1 MNIEKEI
8 KLLRDEL
15 HNHNKLYYIDDSP
28 IISDYE
34 FDMKLRKLKI
44 LEEKYPDFYDSNSP
58 TQRIGGEITKNF
70 DSEKHQYKM
79 YSLDNSYEIEE
90 IYEWQKR
97 IKKILKSDD
106 INYTCELKF
115 DGVSI
120 SVTYENGELVKAL
133 TRGDGIFGD
142 NVTRNVKTIRTI
154 PLKVSGNNLPI
165 RFTIRGEIIMTKNV
179 FSDLNKKREEMGE
192 EKYLNP
198 RNTASGTIKLQDS
211 KIVSERKL
219 DCFLY
224 QIISSNEFLKT
235 QKEALKKCSEWG
247 FNVSTYYSYSKN
259 IQDVIKFINHWESQR
274 NKLPF
279 EIDGI
284 VIKVNNLQQ
293 QKILGFTSKSPRWA
307 LAYKFKSESVETKLI
322 DVTYQVGRTGIVTP
336 VANLKPVLIG
346 GTVVKRASLHNLEYI
361 ENLGIRLND
370 VVNIEKGGEI
380 IPKIVSINI
389 KKRNNTSST
398 ISFISKCPECQTN
411 LIIKPDESQHM
422 CPNSKSCFPQILG
435 RIKHFI
441 SRKAMN
447 IDGLGSE
454 TIKLLLK
461 NNIIKNYADLY
472 QLKYMDLIDLNRIAE
487 KTAKNIINA
496 VNDSKKIPFEKI
508 LFALGIRYVGETVSK
523 KLVNHFKSIDNLIEA
538 DEEELELVDEIGDK
552 IAKSIIE
559 FFQDNENINI
569 ISRLK
574 SYGLNF
580 KKEKDEISS
589 EKLKEIN
596 FVISGTFILKSREE
610 LKQLIEKNGGYVK
623 SSISNKIQYLLCGEN
638 AGPSKIL
645 KAKSLKIKIIDE
657 KFLIDKLTMKS

>member
-44 LEEKYPDFYDSNSP
+44 LEEKYPNFYDSNSP

-192 EKYLNP
+192 EKYMNP

-247 FNVSTYYSYSKN
+247 FNVSNYYSYSKN

-638 AGPSKIL
+638 AGPSKIS

>member
-44 LEEKYPDFYDSNSP
+44 LEEKYPNFYDSNSP

-192 EKYLNP
+192 EKYMNP

-247 FNVSTYYSYSKN
+247 FNVSNYYSYSKN

-361 ENLGIRLND
+361 DNLGIRLND

-638 AGPSKIL
+638 AGPSKIS

>member
-44 LEEKYPDFYDSNSP
+44 LEEKHPNFYDSNSP

-120 SVTYENGELVKAL
+120 SVAYENGELVKAL

-192 EKYLNP
+192 EKYMNP

-247 FNVSTYYSYSKN
+247 FNVSNYYSYSKN
-259 IQDVIKFINHWESQR
+259 IQGVINFINHWESQR

-380 IPKIVSINI
+380 IPKIVSVNI

>member
-44 LEEKYPDFYDSNSP
+44 LEEKHPNFYDSNSP

-120 SVTYENGELVKAL
+120 SVAYENGELVKAL

-192 EKYLNP
+192 EKYMNP

-247 FNVSTYYSYSKN
+247 FNVSNYYSYSKN
-259 IQDVIKFINHWESQR
+259 IQGVINFINHWESQR
-274 NKLPF
+274 DKLPF

-361 ENLGIRLND
+361 ENLGIRIND

-461 NNIIKNYADLY
+461 NNIIKNYADLN

-496 VNDSKKIPFEKI
+496 INDSKKIPFEKI

-610 LKQLIEKNGGYVK
+610 LKQIIEKNGGYVK

>member
-28 IISDYE
+28 IISDYD

-44 LEEKYPDFYDSNSP
+44 LEEKHPNFYDSNSP

-192 EKYLNP
+192 EKYMNP

-224 QIISSNEFLKT
+224 QIISNNEFLKT

-247 FNVSTYYSYSKN
+247 FNVSNYYSYSKN
-259 IQDVIKFINHWESQR
+259 IQGVIKFINHWENHR

-336 VANLKPVLIG
+336 VANLEPVLIG

-389 KKRNNTSST
+389 EKRSNTSST

-447 IDGLGSE
+447 IDGLGGE

-496 VNDSKKIPFEKI
+496 VNDSKKNPYEKI

-523 KLVNHFKSIDNLIEA
+523 KLANHFKSIDNLIKA
-538 DEEELELVDEIGDK
+538 NEEELELVDEIGDK
-552 IAKSIIE
+552 ISKSIIE

-580 KKEKDEISS
+580 KKEKDEINS
-589 EKLKEIN
+589 EKLKELN
-596 FVISGTFILKSREE
+596 FVISGSFILKSRDE

-638 AGPSKIL
+638 AGPSKIS

>member
-44 LEEKYPDFYDSNSP
+44 LEEKYPNFYDSNSP

-192 EKYLNP
+192 EKYMNP

-224 QIISSNEFLKT
+224 QIISNNEFLKT

-247 FNVSTYYSYSKN
+247 FNVSNYYSYSKN

-307 LAYKFKSESVETKLI
+307 LAYKFKSKSVETKLI
-322 DVTYQVGRTGIVTP
+322 DVTYQVGRTGTVTP

-638 AGPSKIL
+638 AGPSKIS

>member
-44 LEEKYPDFYDSNSP
+44 LEEKHPNFYDSNSP

-192 EKYLNP
+192 EKYMNP
-198 RNTASGTIKLQDS
+198 RNTASGSIKLQDS

-247 FNVSTYYSYSKN
+247 FNVSNYYSYSKN
-259 IQDVIKFINHWESQR
+259 IQGVINFINHWESQR

-284 VIKVNNLQQ
+284 VIKVNNMQQ

-552 IAKSIIE
+552 ISKSIIE

-589 EKLKEIN
+589 EKLKGIN

>member
-44 LEEKYPDFYDSNSP
+44 LEEKHPNFYDSNSP

-192 EKYLNP
+192 EKYMNP

-224 QIISSNEFLKT
+224 QIISNNEFLKT

-247 FNVSTYYSYSKN
+247 FNVSNYYSYSKN
-259 IQDVIKFINHWESQR
+259 IQDVIKFINHWENHR

-336 VANLKPVLIG
+336 VANLEPVLIG

-389 KKRNNTSST
+389 EKRSNTSST

-411 LIIKPDESQHM
+411 LIIKADESQHM

-447 IDGLGSE
+447 IDGLGGE

-472 QLKYMDLIDLNRIAE
+472 QLKYMDLIDLNRVAE

-496 VNDSKKIPFEKI
+496 VNDSKKNPYEKI

-523 KLVNHFKSIDNLIEA
+523 KLANHFKSIDNLIKA
-538 DEEELELVDEIGDK
+538 NEEELELVDEIGDK
-552 IAKSIIE
+552 ISKSIIE

-580 KKEKDEISS
+580 KKEKDEINS
-589 EKLKEIN
+589 EKLKELN
-596 FVISGTFILKSREE
+596 FVISGTFILKSRDE

-638 AGPSKIL
+638 AGPSKIS

>member
-44 LEEKYPDFYDSNSP
+44 LEEKYPNFYDSNSP

-192 EKYLNP
+192 EKYMNP

-247 FNVSTYYSYSKN
+247 FNVSNYYSYSKN

-307 LAYKFKSESVETKLI
+307 LAYKFKSKSVETKLI
-322 DVTYQVGRTGIVTP
+322 DVTYQVGRTGTVTP

-389 KKRNNTSST
+389 EKRSNTSSK

-559 FFQDNENINI
+559 FFQDKENINI

>member
-44 LEEKYPDFYDSNSP
+44 LEEKHPNFYDSNSP

-120 SVTYENGELVKAL
+120 SVAYENGELVKAL

-192 EKYLNP
+192 EKYMNP

-247 FNVSTYYSYSKN
+247 FNVSNYYSYSKN

-472 QLKYMDLIDLNRIAE
+472 QLTYMDLIDLNRIAE

-496 VNDSKKIPFEKI
+496 INDSKKIPFEKI

-589 EKLKEIN
+589 EKLKGIN

-638 AGPSKIL
+638 AGPSKIS

>member
-15 HNHNKLYYIDDSP
+15 HNHNKLYYMDDSP
-28 IISDYE
+28 IISDHE
-34 FDMKLRKLKI
+34 FDMKLRKLKM
-44 LEEKYPDFYDSNSP
+44 LEEKYPNFYDSNSP

-120 SVTYENGELVKAL
+120 SVSYENGELVKAL

-192 EKYLNP
+192 EKYMNP
-198 RNTASGTIKLQDS
+198 RYTASGTIKLQDS

-247 FNVSTYYSYSKN
+247 FNVSNYYSYSKN
-259 IQDVIKFINHWESQR
+259 IQGVINFINHWESQR

-538 DEEELELVDEIGDK
+538 DEEELELVDEVGDK

-559 FFQDNENINI
+559 FFQDKENINI

>member
-44 LEEKYPDFYDSNSP
+44 LEEKYPNFYDSNSP

-165 RFTIRGEIIMTKNV
+165 RFTIRGEIIMKKNV

-192 EKYLNP
+192 EKYMNP

-247 FNVSTYYSYSKN
+247 FNVSNYYSYSKN

-389 KKRNNTSST
+389 KKRNNTTST

-447 IDGLGSE
+447 IDGLGGE

-559 FFQDNENINI
+559 FFQDNENVNI

>member
-44 LEEKYPDFYDSNSP
+44 LEEKHPNFYDSNSP

-192 EKYLNP
+192 EKYMNP

-224 QIISSNEFLKT
+224 QIISNNEFLKT

-247 FNVSTYYSYSKN
+247 FNVSNYYSYSKN

-487 KTAKNIINA
+487 KTARNIINA

-552 IAKSIIE
+552 ISKSIIE

-574 SYGLNF
+574 NYGLNF

-638 AGPSKIL
+638 AGPSKIS

>member
-44 LEEKYPDFYDSNSP
+44 LEEKHPNFYDSNSP

-192 EKYLNP
+192 EKYMNP
-198 RNTASGTIKLQDS
+198 RNTASGSIKLQDS

-224 QIISSNEFLKT
+224 QIISNNEFLKT

-247 FNVSTYYSYSKN
+247 FNVSNYYSYSKN

-322 DVTYQVGRTGIVTP
+322 DVTYHVGRTGIVTP

-361 ENLGIRLND
+361 ENLGIMLND

-552 IAKSIIE
+552 ISKSIIE

-574 SYGLNF
+574 NYGLNF

-589 EKLKEIN
+589 EKLKGIN

>member
-28 IISDYE
+28 IISEYE

-44 LEEKYPDFYDSNSP
+44 LEEKHPNFYDSNSP
-58 TQRIGGEITKNF
+58 SQRIGGEITKNF

-120 SVTYENGELVKAL
+120 SVAYENGELVKAL

-192 EKYLNP
+192 EKYMNP

-247 FNVSTYYSYSKN
+247 FNVSNYYSYSKN
-259 IQDVIKFINHWESQR
+259 IQGVINFINHWESQR

-361 ENLGIRLND
+361 ENLGIRIND

-496 VNDSKKIPFEKI
+496 INDSKKIPFEKI

-589 EKLKEIN
+589 EKLKGIN

>member
-44 LEEKYPDFYDSNSP
+44 LEEKHPNFYDSNSP

-192 EKYLNP
+192 EKYMNP

-247 FNVSTYYSYSKN
+247 FNVSNYYSYSKN
-259 IQDVIKFINHWESQR
+259 IQGVIKFINHWESQR

-361 ENLGIRLND
+361 ENLGIRIND

-380 IPKIVSINI
+380 IPKIVSVNI

-580 KKEKDEISS
+580 KKEKDEINS
-589 EKLKEIN
+589 EKLKELN

>member
-44 LEEKYPDFYDSNSP
+44 LEEKHPNFYDSNSP

-120 SVTYENGELVKAL
+120 SVAYENGELVKAL

-192 EKYLNP
+192 EKYMNP
-198 RNTASGTIKLQDS
+198 RNTASGSIKLQDS

-247 FNVSTYYSYSKN
+247 FNVSNYYSYSKN

-284 VIKVNNLQQ
+284 VIKVYNLQQ

-472 QLKYMDLIDLNRIAE
+472 QLTYMDLIDLNRIAE

-496 VNDSKKIPFEKI
+496 INDSKKIPFEKI

-589 EKLKEIN
+589 EKLKGIN

-638 AGPSKIL
+638 AGPSKIS
-645 KAKSLKIKIIDE
+645 KAKSLKIKLIDE

>member
-44 LEEKYPDFYDSNSP
+44 LEEKHPNFYDSNSP

-120 SVTYENGELVKAL
+120 SVAYENGELVKAL

-192 EKYLNP
+192 EKYMNP

-224 QIISSNEFLKT
+224 QIISNNEFLKT

-247 FNVSTYYSYSKN
+247 FNVSNYYSYSKN
-259 IQDVIKFINHWESQR
+259 IQGVINFINHWESQR

-380 IPKIVSINI
+380 IPKIVSVNI

>member
-44 LEEKYPDFYDSNSP
+44 LEEKYPNFYDSNSP

-165 RFTIRGEIIMTKNV
+165 RFTIRGEIIMKKNV

-192 EKYLNP
+192 EKYMNP

-247 FNVSTYYSYSKN
+247 FNVSNYYSYSKN

-336 VANLKPVLIG
+336 VAKLKPVLIG

>member
-44 LEEKYPDFYDSNSP
+44 LEEKHPNFYDSNSP

-192 EKYLNP
+192 EKYMNP
-198 RNTASGTIKLQDS
+198 RNTASGSIKLQDS

-224 QIISSNEFLKT
+224 QIISNNEFLKT

-247 FNVSTYYSYSKN
+247 FNVSNYYSYSKN
-259 IQDVIKFINHWESQR
+259 IKGVIKFIKHWESQR

-552 IAKSIIE
+552 ISKSIIE

-574 SYGLNF
+574 NYGLNF

-596 FVISGTFILKSREE
+596 FVISGTFILKSRDE
-610 LKQLIEKNGGYVK
+610 LKQIIEKNGGYVK

>member
-44 LEEKYPDFYDSNSP
+44 LEEKYPNFYDSNSP

-192 EKYLNP
+192 EKYMNP

-224 QIISSNEFLKT
+224 QIISNNEFLKT

-247 FNVSTYYSYSKN
+247 FNVSNYYSYSKN

-559 FFQDNENINI
+559 FFQDKENINI

-589 EKLKEIN
+589 EKLKGIN

-610 LKQLIEKNGGYVK
+610 LKQIIEKNGGYVK

>member
-28 IISDYE
+28 IISDYD

-44 LEEKYPDFYDSNSP
+44 LEEKHPNFYDSNSP

-142 NVTRNVKTIRTI
+142 NVTKNVKTIRTI
-154 PLKVSGNNLPI
+154 PLKVFGNNLPI

-192 EKYLNP
+192 EKYMNP

-224 QIISSNEFLKT
+224 QIISNNEFLKT

-247 FNVSTYYSYSKN
+247 FNVSNYYSYSKN
-259 IQDVIKFINHWESQR
+259 IQGVIKFINHWENQR
-274 NKLPF
+274 NELPF

-284 VIKVNNLQQ
+284 VIKVNNLHQ

-380 IPKIVSINI
+380 IPKIVSVNI
-389 KKRNNTSST
+389 KKRSNTSST

-411 LIIKPDESQHM
+411 LIIKSDESQHM

-435 RIKHFI
+435 KIKHFI

-496 VNDSKKIPFEKI
+496 VNDSKKNPYEKI

-523 KLVNHFKSIDNLIEA
+523 KLANHFKSIDNLIKA
-538 DEEELELVDEIGDK
+538 NEEELELVDEIGDK
-552 IAKSIIE
+552 ISKSIIE

-580 KKEKDEISS
+580 KKEKDEINS
-589 EKLKEIN
+589 EKLKELN
-596 FVISGTFILKSREE
+596 FVISGSFILKSRDE

-638 AGPSKIL
+638 AGPSKIS

>member
-28 IISDYE
+28 IISDYD

-44 LEEKYPDFYDSNSP
+44 LEEKHPNFYDSNSP

-90 IYEWQKR
+90 IYQWQKR

-192 EKYLNP
+192 EKYMNP

-224 QIISSNEFLKT
+224 QIISNNEFLKT

-247 FNVSTYYSYSKN
+247 FNVSNYYSYSKN
-259 IQDVIKFINHWESQR
+259 IQGVIKFINHWENHR

-336 VANLKPVLIG
+336 VANLEPVLIG

-389 KKRNNTSST
+389 EKRSNTSST

-447 IDGLGSE
+447 IDGLGGE

-496 VNDSKKIPFEKI
+496 VNDSKKNPYEKI

-523 KLVNHFKSIDNLIEA
+523 KLANHFKSIDNLIKA
-538 DEEELELVDEIGDK
+538 NEEELELVDEIGDK
-552 IAKSIIE
+552 ISKSIIE

-580 KKEKDEISS
+580 KKEKDEINS
-589 EKLKEIN
+589 EKLKELN
-596 FVISGTFILKSREE
+596 FVISGTFILKSRDE

-638 AGPSKIL
+638 AGPSKIS

>member
-15 HNHNKLYYIDDSP
+15 HNHNKLYYMDDSP
-28 IISDYE
+28 IISDHE
-34 FDMKLRKLKI
+34 FDMKLRKLKM
-44 LEEKYPDFYDSNSP
+44 LEEKYPNFYDSNSP

-192 EKYLNP
+192 EKYMNP

-224 QIISSNEFLKT
+224 QIISNNEFLKT

-247 FNVSTYYSYSKN
+247 FNVSNYYSYSKN
-259 IQDVIKFINHWESQR
+259 IQGVINFINHWESQR

-589 EKLKEIN
+589 EKLKGIN

-638 AGPSKIL
+638 AGPSKIS

>member
-44 LEEKYPDFYDSNSP
+44 LEEKHPNFYDSNSP

-154 PLKVSGNNLPI
+154 PLKVFGNNLPI

-192 EKYLNP
+192 EKYMNP

-224 QIISSNEFLKT
+224 QIISNNEFLKT

-247 FNVSTYYSYSKN
+247 FNVSNYYSYSKN
-259 IQDVIKFINHWESQR
+259 IQDVIKFINHWENHR

-336 VANLKPVLIG
+336 VANLEPVLIG

-389 KKRNNTSST
+389 EKRSNTSST

-447 IDGLGSE
+447 IDGLGGE

-596 FVISGTFILKSREE
+596 FVISGTFISKSRDQ
-610 LKQLIEKNGGYVK
+610 LKRLIEKNGGHVK

-638 AGPSKIL
+638 AGPSKIS

>member
-44 LEEKYPDFYDSNSP
+44 LEEKYPNFYDSNSP

-154 PLKVSGNNLPI
+154 PLKVSGKNLPI

-192 EKYLNP
+192 EKYMNP

-247 FNVSTYYSYSKN
+247 FNVSNYYSYSKN

-307 LAYKFKSESVETKLI
+307 LAFKFKSESVETKLI

-569 ISRLK
+569 IRRLK

>member
-44 LEEKYPDFYDSNSP
+44 LEEKHPNFYDSNSP

-192 EKYLNP
+192 EKYMNP
-198 RNTASGTIKLQDS
+198 RNTASGSIKLQDS

-224 QIISSNEFLKT
+224 QIISNNEFLKT

-247 FNVSTYYSYSKN
+247 FNVSNYYSYSKN

-552 IAKSIIE
+552 ISKSIIE

-574 SYGLNF
+574 NYGLNF

-638 AGPSKIL
+638 AGPSKIS

>member
-44 LEEKYPDFYDSNSP
+44 LEEKHPNFYDSNSP

-192 EKYLNP
+192 EKYMNP
-198 RNTASGTIKLQDS
+198 RNTASGSITLQDS

-247 FNVSTYYSYSKN
+247 FNVSNYYSYSKN
-259 IQDVIKFINHWESQR
+259 IQGVIKFINHWESQR

-370 VVNIEKGGEI
+370 VEGGEI
-380 IPKIVSINI
+380 IPKIVSVNI

-552 IAKSIIE
+552 ISKSIIE

-574 SYGLNF
+574 NYGLNF

-638 AGPSKIL
+638 AGPSKIS

>member
-44 LEEKYPDFYDSNSP
+44 LEEKHPNFYDSNSP

-154 PLKVSGNNLPI
+154 PLKVSGNNLPN

-192 EKYLNP
+192 EKYMNP

-247 FNVSTYYSYSKN
+247 FNVSNYYSYSKN

-380 IPKIVSINI
+380 IPKIVSVNI

-508 LFALGIRYVGETVSK
+508 LFALGIRYVGESVSK

-538 DEEELELVDEIGDK
+538 NEEELELVDEIGDK
-552 IAKSIIE
+552 ISKSIIE

-580 KKEKDEISS
+580 KKEKDEIRS

>member
-44 LEEKYPDFYDSNSP
+44 LEEKHPNFYDSNSP

-192 EKYLNP
+192 EKYMNP

-247 FNVSTYYSYSKN
+247 FNVSNYNSYSKN
-259 IQDVIKFINHWESQR
+259 IQGVIKFINHWESQR
-274 NKLPF
+274 DKLPF

-389 KKRNNTSST
+389 KKRNNTTST

>member
-44 LEEKYPDFYDSNSP
+44 LEEKYPNFYDSNSP

-192 EKYLNP
+192 EKYMNP

-247 FNVSTYYSYSKN
+247 FNVSNYYSYSKN

-307 LAYKFKSESVETKLI
+307 LAYKFKSKSVETKLI
-322 DVTYQVGRTGIVTP
+322 DVTYQVGRTGTVTP

-389 KKRNNTSST
+389 EKRSNTSSE

-472 QLKYMDLIDLNRIAE
+472 QLKYMDLIDLDRIAE

-552 IAKSIIE
+552 ISKSIIE

>member
-15 HNHNKLYYIDDSP
+15 HNHNKLYYMDDSP

-44 LEEKYPDFYDSNSP
+44 LEEKHPNFYDSNSP

-90 IYEWQKR
+90 IYQWQKR

-192 EKYLNP
+192 EKYMNP

-224 QIISSNEFLKT
+224 QIISNNEFLKT

-247 FNVSTYYSYSKN
+247 FNVSNYYSYSKN
-259 IQDVIKFINHWESQR
+259 IQGVIKFINHWENQR

-284 VIKVNNLQQ
+284 VIKVNNLHQ

-336 VANLKPVLIG
+336 VANLEPVLIG

-389 KKRNNTSST
+389 EKRSNTSST

-447 IDGLGSE
+447 IDGLGGE

-472 QLKYMDLIDLNRIAE
+472 QLKYMDIIDLNRVAE

-496 VNDSKKIPFEKI
+496 VNDSKKNPYEKI

-523 KLVNHFKSIDNLIEA
+523 KLANHFKSIDNLIKA
-538 DEEELELVDEIGDK
+538 NEEELELVDEIGDK
-552 IAKSIIE
+552 ISKSIIE

-596 FVISGTFILKSREE
+596 FVISGTFILNSREK
-610 LKQLIEKNGGYVK
+610 LKQLIEKNGGFVK

-638 AGPSKIL
+638 AGPSKIS

>member
-44 LEEKYPDFYDSNSP
+44 LEEKHPNFYDSNSP

-192 EKYLNP
+192 EKYMNP

-247 FNVSTYYSYSKN
+247 FNVSNYYSYSKN
-259 IQDVIKFINHWESQR
+259 IQGVIKFINHWESQR

-361 ENLGIRLND
+361 ENLGIRIND

-380 IPKIVSINI
+380 IPKIVSVNI
-389 KKRNNTSST
+389 KKRNNTTST

-552 IAKSIIE
+552 ISKSIIE

>member
-28 IISDYE
+28 IISDYD

-44 LEEKYPDFYDSNSP
+44 LEEKHPNFYDSNSP

-192 EKYLNP
+192 EKYMNP

-224 QIISSNEFLKT
+224 QIISNNEFLKT

-247 FNVSTYYSYSKN
+247 FNVSNYYSYSKN
-259 IQDVIKFINHWESQR
+259 IQGVIKFINHWENHR

-336 VANLKPVLIG
+336 VANLEPVLIG

-389 KKRNNTSST
+389 EKRSNTSST

-447 IDGLGSE
+447 IDGLGGE

-472 QLKYMDLIDLNRIAE
+472 QLKYMDIIDLNRVAE

-496 VNDSKKIPFEKI
+496 VNDSKKIPYEKI

-523 KLVNHFKSIDNLIEA
+523 KLANHFKSIDNLIEA
-538 DEEELELVDEIGDK
+538 NEEELELVDEIGDK
-552 IAKSIIE
+552 ISKSIIE

-589 EKLKEIN
+589 EKLKELN

-638 AGPSKIL
+638 AGPSKIS

>member
-44 LEEKYPDFYDSNSP
+44 LEEKHPNFYDSNSP

-192 EKYLNP
+192 EKYMNP
-198 RNTASGTIKLQDS
+198 RNTASGSIKLQDS

-247 FNVSTYYSYSKN
+247 FNVSNYYSYSKN
-259 IQDVIKFINHWESQR
+259 IQGVINFINHWESQR

-293 QKILGFTSKSPRWA
+293 QRILGFTSKSPRWA

-361 ENLGIRLND
+361 ENLGIRIND

-552 IAKSIIE
+552 ISKSIIE

-574 SYGLNF
+574 NYGLNF

>member
-15 HNHNKLYYIDDSP
+15 HNHNKLYYMDDSP
-28 IISDYE
+28 IISDHE
-34 FDMKLRKLKI
+34 FDMKLRKLKM
-44 LEEKYPDFYDSNSP
+44 LEEKYPNFYDSNSP

-90 IYEWQKR
+90 IYEWHKR

-120 SVTYENGELVKAL
+120 SVAYENGELVKAL

-192 EKYLNP
+192 EKYMNP

-247 FNVSTYYSYSKN
+247 FNVSNYYSYSKN
-259 IQDVIKFINHWESQR
+259 IQGVINFINHWESQR

-538 DEEELELVDEIGDK
+538 DEEELELVDEVGDK

-559 FFQDNENINI
+559 FFQDKENINI

>member
-44 LEEKYPDFYDSNSP
+44 LEEKYPNFYDSNSP

-165 RFTIRGEIIMTKNV
+165 RFTIRGEIIMKKNV

-192 EKYLNP
+192 EKYMNP

-247 FNVSTYYSYSKN
+247 FNVSNYYSYSKN
-259 IQDVIKFINHWESQR
+259 IQDVIKFINHWKSQR

-623 SSISNKIQYLLCGEN
+623 SSISKKIQYLLCGEN

>member
-44 LEEKYPDFYDSNSP
+44 LEEKHPNFYDSNSP

-192 EKYLNP
+192 EKYMNP

-224 QIISSNEFLKT
+224 QIISNNEFLKT

-247 FNVSTYYSYSKN
+247 FNVSNYYSYSKN
-259 IQDVIKFINHWESQR
+259 IQGVINFINHWESQR

-589 EKLKEIN
+589 EKLKGIN

>member
-15 HNHNKLYYIDDSP
+15 HNHNKLYYMDDSP
-28 IISDYE
+28 IISDHE
-34 FDMKLRKLKI
+34 FDMKLRKLKM
-44 LEEKYPDFYDSNSP
+44 LEEKYPNFYDSNSP

-120 SVTYENGELVKAL
+120 SVAYENGELVKAL

-192 EKYLNP
+192 EKYMNP
-198 RNTASGTIKLQDS
+198 RNTASGSIKLQDS

-224 QIISSNEFLKT
+224 QIISNNEFLKT

-247 FNVSTYYSYSKN
+247 FNVSNYYSYSKN
-259 IQDVIKFINHWESQR
+259 IQGVIKFINHWESQR
-274 NKLPF
+274 DKLPF

-307 LAYKFKSESVETKLI
+307 LAHKFKSESVETKLI

-389 KKRNNTSST
+389 KKRNNTTST

-589 EKLKEIN
+589 EKLKGIN

-610 LKQLIEKNGGYVK
+610 LKQLIEKNGGYVI
-623 SSISNKIQYLLCGEN
+623 SSISDKIQYLLCGEN

>member
-44 LEEKYPDFYDSNSP
+44 LEEKHPNFYDSNSP

-120 SVTYENGELVKAL
+120 SVTYENGELVKAI

-179 FSDLNKKREEMGE
+179 FSDLNKRREEMGE
-192 EKYLNP
+192 EKYMNP

-224 QIISSNEFLKT
+224 QIISNNEFLKT

-247 FNVSTYYSYSKN
+247 FNVSNYYSYSKN
-259 IQDVIKFINHWESQR
+259 IQDVIKFINHWENHR

-336 VANLKPVLIG
+336 VANLEPVLIG

-389 KKRNNTSST
+389 EKRSNTSST

-447 IDGLGSE
+447 IDGLGGE

-472 QLKYMDLIDLNRIAE
+472 QLKYMDLIDLNRVAE

-496 VNDSKKIPFEKI
+496 VNDSKKNPYEKI

-523 KLVNHFKSIDNLIEA
+523 KLANHFKSIDNLIEA
-538 DEEELELVDEIGDK
+538 NEEELELVDEIGYK
-552 IAKSIIE
+552 ISRSIIE

-580 KKEKDEISS
+580 KKEKDEINS
-589 EKLKEIN
+589 EKLKELN
-596 FVISGTFILKSREE
+596 FVISGTFILKSRDE

-638 AGPSKIL
+638 AGPSKIS